1 MKSRVAA
8 GLLGALL
15 AAGCGSSELTGSF
28 PDECIDSSC
37 GAETPV
43 VDTVAGFELPDD
55 AMLPAPEA
63 VAVDG
68 QVLPPT
74 TDDVEPAE
82 DQEILLPSD
91 LRDDDELRISVL
103 RDSITIGLDL
113 GRVEYLDE
121 MEITLHDLGLAEA
134 YALSIDVDDAGLAQE
149 LVECPFVENLGNGF
163 DSNGKHCD
171 YLTEVAKV
179 EVYSELVNSLDES
192 PLPESIAGTEYA
204 EEADFW
210 YEQGA
215 ISGVEEGRVQVRFD
229 MKDRELCNTEP
240 TPIESSFDKGVQVG
254 RQLFADQYNDYL
266 ASRGFTADYPEMSD
280 PIEVCNANS
289 VFLEPARQ
297 SSIHAIERTVTAEPL
312 CDGYEPP
319 TQEMSM
325 HYAQAEID
333 YTRGVRAGIDDEF
346 ALAVVRTFVVIPCV
360 VADPL
365 VVDLDG
371 DGIELT
377 NIVDGVNFDMRADG
391 SRQAVAWVASDDAFL
406 ALDRNNNGKIDSGAE
421 LFGNTERDYA
431 DGFEDLAALDSNAD
445 RLITPQ
451 DPQFASLLVWQDA
464 NSDGFST
471 PEELSPLS
479 SLGVNR
485 IPVDSRE
492 SLMTSGGNLIPEVAT
507 MSGDG
512 GHYLL
517 GDALLQTAPY
527 PRLSRADQ

>member
-1 MKSRVAA
+1 MLPSPEEVTLD
-8 GLLGALL
+8 GLVVPPT
-15 AAGCGSSELTGSF
+15 SE
-28 PDECIDSSC
+28 EV
-37 GAETPV
+37 ETP
-43 VDTVAGFELPDD
+43 E
-55 AMLPAPEA
+55 E
-63 VAVDG
+63 
-68 QVLPPT
+68 
-74 TDDVEPAE
+74 
-82 DQEILLPSD
+82 QEILLPSD
-91 LRDDDELRISVL
+91 LADDDELRISVL

-113 GRVEYLDE
+113 GRIEYLDE

-134 YALSIDVDDAGLAQE
+134 YALSLEVDDAGLAE
-149 LVECPFVENLGNGF
+149 EPVECPFVENLGNGF
-163 DSNGKHCD
+163 DSSGKHCD

-179 EVYSELVNSLDES
+179 EVYSELVNRLDES
-192 PLPESIAGTEYA
+192 PLPESIVGSGYA
-204 EEADFW
+204 EEAVFW

-297 SSIHAIERTVTAEPL
+297 SSIHAIERTVTDEPL

-325 HYAQAEID
+325 HFAQAEID

-377 NIVDGVNFDMRADG
+377 TIVDGVNFDMRADG
-391 SRQAVAWVASDDAFL
+391 SPQAVAWVGSDDAFL
-406 ALDRNNNGKIDSGAE
+406 VLDRNDNGKIDSGAE

-431 DGFEDLAALDSNAD
+431 DGFEDLAALDSNND
-445 RLITPQ
+445 GLMTPQ
-451 DPQFASLLVWQDA
+451 DAQFAALLLWRDA
-464 NSDGFST
+464 NADGLSTSDELT
-471 PEELSPLS
+471 PVS
-479 SLGVNR
+479 SLGIDR
-485 IPVDSRE
+485 IPVEGRD
-492 SLMTSGGNLIPEVAT
+492 SLMTSGGNLIPEVAVMT
-507 MSGDG
+507 GPG
-512 GHYLL
+512 VQFLI

-527 PRLSRADQ
+527 PRLSRVDQ